1 MNFRA
6 NIGLINIWTVVVAQQ
21 TDTEHSYYVCGLETL
36 SLAASA
42 AYDFVGTVSSAD
54 ATIAPGV
61 FNAWFTVDGSATGA
75 TTSCVVNKYEL
86 FQSDKTS
93 ALATTVASIDAS
105 TGNLV
110 IKQTTQAAKASYW
123 IKATTMGSKT
133 QFKELTI

>member
-1 MNFRA
+1 
-6 NIGLINIWTVVVAQQ
+6 
-21 TDTEHSYYVCGLETL
+21 
-36 SLAASA
+36 
-42 AYDFVGTVSSAD
+42 
-54 ATIAPGV
+54 
-61 FNAWFTVDGSATGA
+61 
-75 TTSCVVNKYEL
+75 VNKYEL

-110 IKQTTQAAKASYW
+110 IKQTAQAAKASYW